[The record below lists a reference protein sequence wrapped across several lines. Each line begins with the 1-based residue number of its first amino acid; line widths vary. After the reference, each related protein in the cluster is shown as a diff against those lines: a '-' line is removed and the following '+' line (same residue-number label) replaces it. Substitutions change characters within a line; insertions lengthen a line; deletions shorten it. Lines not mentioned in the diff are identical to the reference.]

1 LKRSPEGG
9 EIYAKGFCVLRPEA
23 HFTAEHNYLS
33 PFAGANPTVLVAED
47 SEDTRYVLSL
57 ELRHRGCRVITAAD
71 GREAVETALDAHPD
85 LILMDLNLP
94 QLDGLAATEQI
105 RAHSELDSVPIIAV
119 TAFDT
124 YGIREAAL
132 EAGCQDY
139 LLKPLGPGALER
151 ALRAALPW
159 FIFEQ
164 SGAHDT
170 SSGGE

>member
-1 LKRSPEGG
+1 LKRPPAGG
-9 EIYAKGFCVLRPEA
+9 EIYAKGFCVLRPET
-23 HFTAEHNYLS
+23 HFTAEHSHLS
-33 PFAGANPTVLVAED
+33 PFASANPTVLVAED
-47 SEDTRYVLSL
+47 SEDTRHVLSL

-71 GREAVETALDAHPD
+71 GREAVETALLEHPD

-94 QLDGLAATEQI
+94 QLDGLAAAEQI
-105 RAHSELDSVPIIAV
+105 RAHGELDGVPIIAV
-119 TAFDT
+119 TAYDV

-151 ALRAALPW
+151 ALRAALPG

-164 SGAHDT
+164 GGAHDT
-170 SSGGE
+170 SGGGE